1 MASKE
6 FLDLKNFM
14 GHTICKTQSSYLTR
28 WRGLKGPLL
37 YLLLLRSFTR
47 PPLVE
52 DLEGRWEVR
61 EAPNRSYLLLPIG
74 PRLERRREGA
84 DSGPWGLVNGNWPKP
99 AK

>member
-1 MASKE
+1 MSNYQLSDDALIE
-6 FLDLKNFM
+6 Y
-14 GHTICKTQSSYLTR
+14 GYYP
-28 WRGLKGPLL
+28 GLIGNEG
-37 YLLLLRSFTR
+37 FTR
-47 PPLVE
+47 PQLIE

-74 PRLERRREGA
+74 PRLERRRESA